1 MSGDFDPKWIREV
14 ERKFH
19 FIARERYHIR
29 HQDAVDLIQSTI
41 ETFLQV
47 QDRYPRAEEHARI
60 IVGIFRNKCREH
72 IERAVRSGRRVEE
85 LRREIEAGTA
95 DIPAIREARRADGGL
110 VDDLIRR
117 EEAARILSAL
127 AALRPEA
134 REIFRLITE
143 EGLTRKQLIARL
155 GLNPATLDSRLHTY
169 RKELKRLLKDRH
181 RLAGDAADAHPPQNG
196 PLVRVPDMPDALDPP
211 PLAPESPPAP
221 KKRRNGGACG
231 GNRRGRRRGP
241 DRA

>member
-1 MSGDFDPKWIREV
+1 MPGDFNPKWIREV

-60 IVGIFRNKCREH
+60 IVGIFRNKCREY
-72 IERAVRSGRRVEE
+72 IDRIVRGGRRIDE
-85 LRREIEAGTA
+85 LRREIEAGSA
-95 DIPAIREARRADGGL
+95 DLPAIRAARLGDGGL
-110 VDDLIRR
+110 LDDLIRR

-155 GLNPATLDSRLHTY
+155 GLNPATFDSRLHTY
-169 RKELKRLLKDRH
+169 RKELKRLLEDRQ
-181 RLAGDAADAHPPQNG
+181 RFVGDAADAHHPQNG
-196 PLVRVPDMPDALDPP
+196 PLVRVPDLPDALDAP

-221 KKRRNGGACG
+221 KKRRKGGARG
-231 GNRRGRRRGP
+231 GNRRGKRRGP